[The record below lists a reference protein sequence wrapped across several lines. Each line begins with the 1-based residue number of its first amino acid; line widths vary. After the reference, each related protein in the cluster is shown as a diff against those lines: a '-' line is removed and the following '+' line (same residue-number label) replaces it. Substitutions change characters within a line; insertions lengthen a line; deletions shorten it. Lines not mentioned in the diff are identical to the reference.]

1 MKVRT
6 HHLLAERRTS
16 PAPPPLAEG
25 GGARGAR
32 LLHPCRC
39 NRHRHPPHAATD
51 AAAFRPPVKRCGRR
65 TRTHVRNPRC
75 SSSSRLWCGLPSTR
89 AQRRGARP
97 TASAVCPSP
106 LSDGDAR
113 CAARAPRRVGAPAA
127 VARALNFVL
136 RGSGWCGCCDGWTDS
151 VEAGDVVIGSAGEL
165 PSAAAGAGGAPGVD
179 EGRVVAVVCFVD
191 NVPPARAAGGTR
203 ATSFPGTVPRSA

>member
-1 MKVRT
+1 M
-6 HHLLAERRTS
+6 
-16 PAPPPLAEG
+16 
-25 GGARGAR
+25 
-32 LLHPCRC
+32 C
-39 NRHRHPPHAATD
+39 ATLD
-51 AAAFRPPVKRCGRR
+51 AAAEVVCGVASPALARSDA
-65 TRTHVRNPRC
+65 V
-75 SSSSRLWCGLPSTR
+75 
-89 AQRRGARP
+89 ARP
-97 TASAVCPSP
+97 TASAVCPLAIVGAVTLAVP
-106 LSDGDAR
+106 PVR
-113 CAARAPRRVGAPAA
+113 PVRVGAPAA
-127 VARALNFVL
+127 VACALNFVL